1 MPLVFAFPGCP
12 SPWEAA
18 RSLKIA
24 ITLAFAGTTV
34 SEMTAANER
43 IGYRPISVGS
53 SLQRGLAF
61 SGLIVVGAMAMAMR
75 MDELFSYVEKNTTA
89 LAHRGSQAE

>member
-12 SPWEAA
+12 SPWAAA

-34 SEMTAANER
+34 SEMTAANKR

-61 SGLIVVGAMAMAMR
+61 SGLIVVGAMDMR
-75 MDELFSYVEKNTTA
+75 MDELFSYIEKNTTA
-89 LAHRGSQAE
+89 WAHRGSQAE

>member
-12 SPWEAA
+12 SPWAAA

-61 SGLIVVGAMAMAMR
+61 SGLIVVGAMAMR

-89 LAHRGSQAE
+89 WAHRGSQAE